1 MDECIVGRE
10 VDLALRIANM
20 ANTFH
25 KSYVSVYFGKLF
37 MLYSLQVSEIVD
49 NRQNAECKDDV
60 ASGTTASD
68 SKASE
73 RELKHYIQS
82 ENIIRRHVI
91 WRLPGFWEDA
101 LLEGVKNQLNHME
114 PVLWDELDEDTVR
127 GSVTGSYRMYR
138 SI

>member
-1 MDECIVGRE
+1 M
-10 VDLALRIANM
+10 DLALRIANM

-25 KSYVSVYFGKLF
+25 RSYVFLLTHFKKKIIW
-37 MLYSLQVSEIVD
+37 YSRQVSETEGQS
-49 NRQNAECKDDV
+49 QNAERKDDV
-60 ASGTTASD
+60 VSSTADSD
-68 SKASE
+68 CKNSAT
-73 RELKHYIQS
+73 ELKHYVQS

-127 GSVTGSYRMYR
+127 GSVTGIIRMRY

>member
-1 MDECIVGRE
+1 
-10 VDLALRIANM
+10 
-20 ANTFH
+20 
-25 KSYVSVYFGKLF
+25 